1 VLDVV
6 TPLLDSTILPGVTH
20 ASVLS
25 LVSHHPLSAVL
36 LQQSSS
42 RPHESGGNAVTA
54 TAVAVAARVEEV
66 RRKVKEGGGVEV
78 KVEVVDVEDIELPVV
93 GGEGSVAQM
102 LWEWL
107 VDIQEGHIEWE
118 GWGVPCDEASR

>member
-1 VLDVV
+1 
-6 TPLLDSTILPGVTH
+6 
-20 ASVLS
+20 
-25 LVSHHPLSAVL
+25 
-36 LQQSSS
+36 
-42 RPHESGGNAVTA
+42 
-54 TAVAVAARVEEV
+54 VAARVEEV